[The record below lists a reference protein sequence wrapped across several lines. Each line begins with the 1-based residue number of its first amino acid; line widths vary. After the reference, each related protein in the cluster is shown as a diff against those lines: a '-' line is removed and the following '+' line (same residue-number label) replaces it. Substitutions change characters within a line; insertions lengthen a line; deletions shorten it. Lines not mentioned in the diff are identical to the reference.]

1 MNRNLLFLIILAIIL
16 RLPQLGGSFW
26 LDEAAQ
32 ALESTRSFSEQLLIV
47 DDFQP
52 PLIHFLVHFAQ
63 YFNRSE
69 FWLRLWAAFIPGIV
83 TIVFTY
89 VIGKKL
95 FSEKIGIIAALLL
108 TTSSFHIF
116 YSQELRPYALPA
128 CFTILTWG
136 WLLEQKRLSKKP
148 QIGFI
153 FATAAGLYSSY
164 LYPFV
169 ILSQVAFLLK
179 LSTPV
184 RKQMIA
190 SFSLA
195 ALMFLPWL
203 PSFLG
208 QFNAGQLLRSELPGW
223 ETVVSTS
230 QLKSLPLVGGKFFY
244 GVIEIDFSILFLI
257 PMLII
262 LSVALINFYKP
273 GQSRQF
279 GISDSKKNA
288 LVGSALWGFASIFT
302 AWLISFA
309 VPVLQPKR
317 VLFALPAIYLLTAYF
332 LTNQS
337 EKNKQ
342 KLNLVTLLLLFAINA
357 FGTWQYYTQPKLQ
370 RENWR
375 GLVSELKSTY
385 PEQNSIMV
393 ISFPESFAPLRWYP
407 HNYKIISTGK
417 LNASDV
423 PDLADLLKPVVEY
436 DYVLTFD
443 YLSDLTDSQ
452 KLIPKTI
459 ESFDFKEVGYLDYP
473 GIGFVRV
480 FSKTESITAYAH
492 RD

>member
-32 ALESTRSFSEQLLIV
+32 ALESARPFSEQLLIV

-63 YFNRSE
+63 YFSHRE

-83 TIVFTY
+83 TIIFTY
-89 VIGKKL
+89 TIGKKL
-95 FSEKIGIIAALLL
+95 FSEKTGIIAALLL
-108 TTSSFHIF
+108 ATSSFHIF

-128 CFTILTWG
+128 CFAILTWN
-136 WLLEQKRLSKKP
+136 WLLEQKKLSRKS
-148 QIGFI
+148 QIGFV

-169 ILSQVAFLLK
+169 IFSQAAFLLK
-179 LSTPV
+179 LSAPV
-184 RKQMIA
+184 RKQMIVL
-190 SFSLA
+190 FSLA

-208 QFNAGQLLRSELPGW
+208 QLNAGQLLRSELPGW
-223 ETVVSTS
+223 ETVVSTP
-230 QLKSLPLVGGKFFY
+230 QLKSLPLLGGKFFY

-257 PMLII
+257 PILITLGI
-262 LSVALINFYKP
+262 ALVNFYKP
-273 GQSRQF
+273 GRSHQLN
-279 GISDSKKNA
+279 ISNSKKNA
-288 LVGSALWGFASIFT
+288 LVGLALWGFASIFV
-302 AWLISFA
+302 AWLISFV

-317 VLFALPAIYLLTAYF
+317 VLFALPAIYLLVAYF
-332 LTNQS
+332 FTNQS
-337 EKNKQ
+337 EKSKQ
-342 KLNLVTLLLLFAINA
+342 KLNLVTLLLLFAINI

-375 GLVSELKSTY
+375 GLISELKSTY
-385 PEQNSIMV
+385 PEQDSIM
-393 ISFPESFAPLRWYP
+393 IFSFPEAFAPLRWYP
-407 HNYKIISTGK
+407 HNYKTISTGK
-417 LNASDV
+417 LSTSDV

-459 ESFDFKEVGYLDYP
+459 ESFGFKEVGYLDYP
-473 GIGFVRV
+473 GIGFIRV
-480 FSKTESITAYAH
+480 FSKTESVTAYAH
-492 RD
+492 RN